1 MVATTDWVAGTATA
15 TETARATATA
25 GTATGIRPSRNPR
38 LLVDSFVVE
47 SGASPW
53 HPTRTSHELARYRS
67 SDEIPL
73 IGVVHQAGSDYLYQC
88 VLGET
93 EEVNI
98 WLYTPLLPSER
109 AAIEAAGCRKADELF
124 AAVQRARWPAG
135 HRTNSV
141 GVIAVRPLK
150 AESDATVEVGVLFS
164 AFRDYLH
171 QLRSHVLLVRRRFAT
186 PEVIPA

>member
-1 MVATTDWVAGTATA
+1 MVATMDWVAGTATA
-15 TETARATATA
+15 RA
-25 GTATGIRPSRNPR
+25 TATGIRPSRNPR

-53 HPTRTSHELARYRS
+53 HPTCTSHEVARYRS

-73 IGVVHQAGSDYLYQC
+73 VGVVHQAGSDYLYQC
-88 VLGET
+88 VLGQT

-109 AAIEAAGCRKADELF
+109 AAIEAAGSRKADELF
-124 AAVQRARWPAG
+124 ARYSKRDGRLAIAD
-135 HRTNSV
+135 NSV

-150 AESDATVEVGVLFS
+150 ADSDATVEVGVLFS
-164 AFRDYLH
+164 ALRDYLH
-171 QLRSHVLLVRRRFAT
+171 NLRAHVQLVRRRFAT
-186 PEVIPA
+186 PQVVPA